1 MAEQRMLDRV
11 RALLRK
17 AESTTFPEEADALTA
32 KAQELMARH
41 GIDDLGPG
49 ADTGPTHRR
58 VAVPPPHDGAKAML
72 LDAVAGANRCRAV
85 WSREGAYAT
94 VFGFPADLDAVEVL
108 YQSVLIQATKAMI
121 REARTRARYGR
132 ADTPA
137 FRESFLIAYADRIGA
152 RLDAVSGEVTPE
164 DLLPVLASR
173 EVEVKAAADKLF
185 PEVESVPVSVPSREG
200 WNSGSLAA
208 EQASLRGRRGVDGR

>member
-1 MAEQRMLDRV
+1 MADQRMLDRV

-32 KAQELMARH
+32 KAQELMAKH

-49 ADTGPTHRR
+49 ADTGPVHRR
-58 VAVPPPHDGAKAML
+58 IPVPPPHDTAKAML

-94 VFGFPADLDAVEVL
+94 VFGFAADLDAVEVL
-108 YQSVLIQATKAMI
+108 YGSVIVQATKAMI

-132 ADTPA
+132 PDTPA

-152 RLDAVSGEVTPE
+152 RLARTTGEATPE

-173 EVEVKAAADKLF
+173 EVEVRAAADKLF
-185 PEVESVPVSVPSREG
+185 PEVESVPVAVPSREG

-208 EQASLRGRRGVDGR
+208 NQAALRDHRGVEGR